1 MARGPS
7 GSRNPH
13 RVLANKRHIRALD
26 AARSTPIFSRMAK
39 SSARFTPPPPP
50 PQSSFWLPFLM
61 VGIVG
66 ALLGSTITYL
76 ALRPQLERAARANAA
91 TAMPLA
97 ANAGMPADIN
107 HAPPAN
113 LTAGMPPAQAER
125 TLGNFYYDHQNWPEA
140 IRRYESAIKQ
150 GSDDSDI
157 RTDLG
162 NAYRFSGRPQDALAQ
177 YELAQR
183 MNPQHEFSLFN
194 QGGLYLEDLK
204 NPAKAIEVWNAY
216 LARFPT
222 GRNVT
227 VAQQLLAQATGAPA
241 SAPHATPGAK
251 DAADQRLFDLVN
263 GTPKKP

>member
-1 MARGPS
+1 
-7 GSRNPH
+7 
-13 RVLANKRHIRALD
+13 
-26 AARSTPIFSRMAK
+26 
-39 SSARFTPPPPP
+39 
-50 PQSSFWLPFLM
+50 M

-76 ALRPQLERAARANAA
+76 ALRPQLERAARVA
-91 TAMPLA
+91 AMPLA
-97 ANAGMPADIN
+97 ANAAMPADAN
-107 HAPPAN
+107 HAPPAD

-162 NAYRFSGRPQDALAQ
+162 NTYRFSGRPQDALAQ

-194 QGGLYLEDLK
+194 QGGLYLEELK
-204 NPAKAIEVWNAY
+204 DSAKAIEVWNTY
-216 LARFPT
+216 LTRFPN
-222 GRNVT
+222 GRNAT
-227 VAQQLLAQATGAPA
+227 IARQLIAQATGAPA
-241 SAPHATPGAK
+241 PLAMPGAPASTPHASPAPGAK
-251 DAADQRLFDLVN
+251 DATEQRLFDLVN